1 MSSLLESLTSFDPDL
16 LLQPAVALR
25 LQVSDNDSEST
36 VHKHRKGQLILALHG
51 SVTCKVPD
59 GLWLVPPHC
68 AVWIPGGLMH
78 RNQVSANGRLCFLFV
93 EPDVAAL
100 PDQCCTLRMTPL
112 LLELIQRL
120 ATLPQDYA
128 TTGPT
133 ARLVAVLLD
142 ELEQMPTAQ
151 LYLPISRDK
160 RLRRIAAALMADPSN
175 RYTIAEWATQVAMSE
190 RTLARLLI
198 RETGMTFGRWRQQLH
213 LLVALQRLAGGM
225 SVQLVSGDL
234 GYESVSAFIT
244 MFKKA
249 TGKSPARYF
258 ADQSSRG

>member
-100 PDQCCTLRMTPL
+100 PDQCCTLRDD
-112 LLELIQRL
+112 
-120 ATLPQDYA
+120 A
-128 TTGPT
+128 
-133 ARLVAVLLD
+133 VAAGID
-142 ELEQMPTAQ
+142 SAPGH
-151 LYLPISRDK
+151 
-160 RLRRIAAALMADPSN
+160 AAAGLRDDRAN
-175 RYTIAEWATQVAMSE
+175 CK
-190 RTLARLLI
+190 
-198 RETGMTFGRWRQQLH
+198 
-213 LLVALQRLAGGM
+213 AGG
-225 SVQLVSGDL
+225 GT
-234 GYESVSAFIT
+234 A
-244 MFKKA
+244 
-249 TGKSPARYF
+249 
-258 ADQSSRG
+258 